1 MKKSVTDDLNAF
13 AANDGRATEKQL
25 EAAQT
30 DLITKVAADRQ
41 AHNPTVVGSNPIPV
55 TNNFGAS
62 YNVAV
67 D

>member
-30 DLITKVAADRQ
+30 DLITNVAADRQ
-41 AHNPTVVGSNPIPV
+41 AHNLNVIGSNPIAL

>member
-1 MKKSVTDDLNAF
+1 MNKSVTDDLNAF
-13 AANDGRATEKQL
+13 VANDGRATEKQL

-30 DLITKVAADRQ
+30 GLITNAAADRQ
-41 AHNPTVVGSNPIPV
+41 AHNLNVIGSNPIPA